1 MTCLRQ
7 VKGLIFLAKPAYRQ
21 AGRRGAKEL
30 LRLVNL
36 SRKMGKVGF
45 LCGLAPLRD

>member
-21 AGRRGAKEL
+21 AGRRGAQEL

>member
-7 VKGLIFLAKPAYRQ
+7 
-21 AGRRGAKEL
+21 AGRRDAKEL

-36 SRKMGKVGF
+36 SRKIGKVGS
-45 LCGLAPLRD
+45 LYGLPAAEGRLGAFARLNNF